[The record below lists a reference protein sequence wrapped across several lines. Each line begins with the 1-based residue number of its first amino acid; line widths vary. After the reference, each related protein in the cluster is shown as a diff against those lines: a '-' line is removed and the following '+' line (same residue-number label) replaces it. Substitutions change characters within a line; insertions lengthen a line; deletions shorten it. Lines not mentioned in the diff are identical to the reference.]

1 MSENIEV
8 RKLPK
13 KTIISILILV
23 ILGLMSFFIL
33 KELKEEKMS
42 EILLSLEHK
51 NIKDIQVIN
60 KLSVEDKKTKYKS
73 TVYKVKFFDKD
84 TTKTCIGFIQLK
96 RDNTYSEDLDCK

>member
-13 KTIISILILV
+13 RTIITILILI
-23 ILGLMSFFIL
+23 ILGLMSFFLL
-33 KELKEEKMS
+33 KALKEEKMS
-42 EILLSLEHK
+42 EILFSLKHK

-73 TVYKVKFFDKD
+73 TVYKVKFFDKN
-84 TTKTCIGFIQLK
+84 TNKICIGFIHLK